1 MADIL
6 ELLHVARNSGAHA
19 QLAIFTSLELAAA
32 EESVRVKAFNSVLGS
47 LGSQAGQ
54 ELGLRKLLLCLQQV
68 SSRMFFVTFKQAVN
82 SYGNHYLHP
91 PPPSPHDALFSRQY
105 PCMIQCCC
113 GSGMIILDPRS
124 EFFHPGSRVKR
135 FRISDPQR
143 RIYVFLTQKIVSH
156 LSKYDQG

>member
-19 QLAIFTSLELAAA
+19 QLAIFASLELAVA
-32 EESVRVKAFNSVLGS
+32 EESVRVKAFNAVLGS

-68 SSRMFFVTFKQAVN
+68 SSRMSFVTFKQAVN

-91 PPPSPHDALFSRQY
+91 PPIPTRCTVFSSVPLY
-105 PCMIQCCC
+105 
-113 GSGMIILDPRS
+113 DPVLLRIRDVY
-124 EFFHPGSRVKR
+124 PGSQI
-135 FRISDPQR
+135 RIFPS
-143 RIYVFLTQKIVSH
+143 RIQGQKIPDLGSAAKN
-156 LSKYDQG
+156 LPYF